1 MPTMLPG
8 MSASF
13 RLFAA
18 ALFLAL
24 ILPVFAAVFAPGF
37 APTAEAATSEQILA
51 EVKDQARQDA
61 EAGRPMRAQGV
72 AEMYRHNDAKLS
84 TTLISIIYS
93 REYRRLTGQPA
104 SGVPVASADEE
115 EEESS
120 SWLAAFREFLAAR
133 EDNTVLTW
141 TTALLLVALLV
152 LIFFTRSILVDLG
165 GRGLFAA
172 IALIRRGRT
181 QRRSGRRLLNGYRK
195 VLLRSYG
202 SVRMFR
208 DPDAP
213 MDVVTDYVG
222 LRVRG
227 LPDAEVMKVEDA
239 VRHYR
244 RLLLIG
250 APGSGKSL
258 LLQRLAL
265 HSADPRLSEIADAAL
280 PVLLELHRMN
290 GAPMPLRKMI
300 AYKLSFQKVHGAD
313 ALVNRGLA
321 EGNLLLLL
329 DGLDELSQFDRN
341 HVMVDIKTLL
351 GRFPD
356 VRCVITC
363 RKSAY
368 RNELKGV
375 VDATGEL
382 MGFDDK
388 DVDAF
393 LTHWGATRERPDA
406 GPGIAWLRE
415 FVAEHPSVRNIASN
429 PMMLNLLAFIRASTQ
444 TVNLQTRARYLAEAI
459 DILIARDIGE
469 NQRFTAD
476 QKFKYLCHIARY
488 LQDGGAREGTDLF
501 SLPRKLA
508 QQEVSTALP
517 RLTKTSEARGLI
529 DEIIKQ
535 TSLLWLVA
543 GGDVIKFAHPVL
555 QQYLAAASLI
565 DNQEGLLIRY
575 RSDPDAWRESVKIW
589 CGLVEDPGRV
599 IETVMRLDPPT
610 GVACKAEARSS
621 ADGLPPDLIET
632 LMS

>member
-1 MPTMLPG
+1 
-8 MSASF
+8 MSASIRIF
-13 RLFAA
+13 ISAVVL
-18 ALFLAL
+18 ALFL
-24 ILPVFAAVFAPGF
+24 PVATLVFAPS
-37 APTAEAATSEQILA
+37 AQAATSAQILD
-51 EVKDQARQDA
+51 EVKNQARQDA

-72 AEMYRHNDAKLS
+72 AEMYRHNDAQLS

-93 REYRRLTGQPA
+93 REYRRASGQPV
-104 SGVPVASADEE
+104 GGADEAKVAE
-115 EEESS
+115 ATTEASFGASFGASFKEFIDTSGDSS
-120 SWLAAFREFLAAR
+120 
-133 EDNTVLTW
+133 VLTW
-141 TTALLLVALLV
+141 TTAFLLVALLV
-152 LIFFTRSILVDLG
+152 LIYFTRSILVDLG
-165 GRGLFAA
+165 GRALFAVM
-172 IALIRRGRT
+172 ALVRRGQT
-181 QRRSGRRLLNGYRK
+181 QRRSGRRLLSGYRK

-202 SVRMFR
+202 FVRMFR
-208 DPDAP
+208 DPKEP
-213 MDVVTDYVG
+213 MDMVTDYVG

-227 LPDAEVMKVEDA
+227 LPDAEVMEVEDA

-250 APGSGKSL
+250 SPGSGKSL

-265 HSADPRLSEIADAAL
+265 HSADPRLSEVADAAL
-280 PVLLELHRMN
+280 PILLELHRMN
-290 GAPMPLRKMI
+290 GAPMPLRKML
-300 AYKLSFQKVHGAD
+300 AYKLSFQKVRGAD
-313 ALVNRGLA
+313 ALINRGLS

-341 HVMVDIKTLL
+341 HVLVDIKTLL

-363 RKSAY
+363 RKSSY
-368 RNELKGV
+368 RNELRGV

-382 MGFDDK
+382 IGFSDD
-388 DVDAF
+388 DIDSF
-393 LTHWGATRERPDA
+393 LTHWGSTPENPHA
-406 GPGIAWLRE
+406 GPGVARLRE
-415 FVAEHPSVRNIASN
+415 FFAAHPTVRSLARN
-429 PMMLNLLAFIRASTQ
+429 PMMLNILAFIRASTQ
-444 TVNLQTRARYLAEAI
+444 TVNVQTRARYLAEAV

-469 NQRFTAD
+469 NQRYTPD
-476 QKFKYLCHIARY
+476 QKFKFLCHIARY

-517 RLTKTSEARGLI
+517 RLTKTSDTRGLI
-529 DEIIKQ
+529 DEIVNQ

-543 GGDVIKFAHPVL
+543 GGEVLKFAHPAL

-589 CGLVEDPGRV
+589 CGLVDDPGRV

-610 GVACKAEARSS
+610 GVACKAEAQSS
-621 ADGLPPDLIET
+621 VDGLPPDLIET

>member
-1 MPTMLPG
+1 
-8 MSASF
+8 MSPAF
-13 RLFAA
+13 RLFTAA
-18 ALFLAL
+18 FLLAL
-24 ILPVFAAVFAPGF
+24 ILPVIAPVFAPS
-37 APTAEAATSEQILA
+37 AEAATSAQILA
-51 EVKDQARQDA
+51 EVKEQARQDA

-93 REYRRLTGQPA
+93 REYRRLTGEPV
-104 SGVPVASADEE
+104 GGEPVASADG
-115 EEESS
+115 EEESAS
-120 SWLAAFREFLAAR
+120 LFAAFREFLAAR

-141 TTALLLVALLV
+141 TTALLLVALLI

-165 GRGLFAA
+165 GRALFAA
-172 IALIRRGRT
+172 IAMIRRGRT
-181 QRRSGRRLLNGYRK
+181 QRRSGRRLLSGYRK

-208 DPDAP
+208 DPGAP

-313 ALVNRGLA
+313 ALVNRGLS

-368 RNELKGV
+368 RNELRGV

-382 MGFDDK
+382 MGFDDA
-388 DVDAF
+388 DIGNF
-393 LTHWGATRERPDA
+393 LTHWGGADRPSPI
-406 GPGIAWLRE
+406 GVEPLKQFLG
-415 FVAEHPSVRNIASN
+415 EHPTVRNLARS

-444 TVNLQTRARYLAEAI
+444 TVNVQTRSRYLAEAV
-459 DILIARDIGE
+459 DILIARDVGE
-469 NQRFTAD
+469 NQRFSAD

-508 QQEVSTALP
+508 QQEVLTALP
-517 RLTKTSEARGLI
+517 RLTKASEARGLI

-589 CGLVEDPGRV
+589 CGLVDDPGRV

-610 GVACKAEARSS
+610 GVACKAEAQSS
-621 ADGLPPDLIET
+621 VDGLPPDLIET